1 MTPQHEYN
9 STEGRCVTDP
19 ARIPTPIQDRLV
31 EVYRRLRERPHA
43 SSGTEALR
51 QLCEVLEQ
59 VEDEL
64 SGLPRQ
70 NPSPGPARFDGR
82 MYCPE
87 EDFVVRNS
95 DGSLI
100 ALTRGHRI
108 EMHADGSLRIINK
121 LTGQTEFER

>member
-1 MTPQHEYN
+1 MTD
-9 STEGRCVTDP
+9 S
-19 ARIPTPIQDRLV
+19 ARNPTPIRERLA
-31 EVYRRLRERPHA
+31 EVYRRLSERPRA

-64 SGLPRQ
+64 SGVPRQ
-70 NPSPGPARFDGR
+70 EPSPRPARFDGR

-87 EDFVVRNS
+87 EDFVVRNP
-95 DGSLI
+95 DGSLV

-108 EMHADGSLRIINK
+108 EIEADGSLRIINK
-121 LTGQTEFER
+121 LTSQTEFER

>member
-1 MTPQHEYN
+1 M
-9 STEGRCVTDP
+9 TDP
-19 ARIPTPIQDRLV
+19 DRIPPPIRDRLA
-31 EVYRRLRERPHA
+31 EVYRRLKERPHA
-43 SSGTEALR
+43 STGTEALQ

-64 SGLPRQ
+64 SGIARQ
-70 NPSPGPARFDGR
+70 DPSPGPARFDGR

-87 EDFVVRNS
+87 EDFVVRNP
-95 DGSLI
+95 DGRLV

-108 EMHADGSLRIINK
+108 EIAADGSLRIINK

>member
-1 MTPQHEYN
+1 M
-9 STEGRCVTDP
+9 TDP
-19 ARIPTPIQDRLV
+19 ARIPTPIRDRLE
-31 EVYRRLRERPHA
+31 EVYRRLKACPRA
-43 SSGTEALR
+43 SSGAKALL

-59 VEDEL
+59 VEDEW

-95 DGSLI
+95 DGSLV

-108 EMHADGSLRIINK
+108 EITADGSLRIINK
-121 LTGQTEFER
+121 LTAQTEFER